1 MAAVKGSKQE
11 KMIVVPYRP
20 GRVLLLR
27 AVVVCCLL
35 LSGGASFWYGMNLGL
50 SENGDARAERDSL
63 RVEMAES
70 NAQSQAMREQFLS
83 LQQTSMLDKQA
94 LDDVQQ
100 TILSL
105 RDKISQLEEDV
116 LFYKQ
121 ITSQENTETGLVI
134 GQVDLFATGEAG
146 VFRYKFEL
154 RQQGNNESLVT
165 GHLNVNILGRQG
177 EQEVSIPLR
186 SISDSEPDL
195 DIKLLFRYF
204 QNIEGTLVL
213 PENFQPERIQ
223 LLAVGETPAAKTVQK
238 TFGWVVRS

>member
-20 GRVLLLR
+20 GQQLLLR
-27 AVVVCCLL
+27 AIVICCLL
-35 LSGGASFWYGMNLGL
+35 VSGLASFWYGRNLGL

-63 RVEMAES
+63 RAQMAETNS
-70 NAQSQAMREQFLS
+70 QSQVLREQFLS

-94 LDDVQQ
+94 LEDVQQ

-121 ITSQENTETGLVI
+121 ITSPENNETGLVI
-134 GQVDLFATGEAG
+134 GQVDLFATDDAE

-154 RQQGNNESLVT
+154 RQLGSNENLVT

-186 SISDSEPDL
+186 SISDSEIEL
-195 DIKLLFRYF
+195 DIELQFRYF

-223 LLAVGETPAAKTVQK
+223 LLAVGEAPVAKTVQK
-238 TFGWVVRS
+238 TFGWLVRS

>member
-20 GRVLLLR
+20 GRQMMFR
-27 AVVVCCLL
+27 ALVICCLL
-35 LSGGASFWYGMNLGL
+35 VSALASFWYGRSLGL
-50 SENGDARAERDSL
+50 DENGDARDERDSL
-63 RVEMAES
+63 RVQMAET
-70 NAQSQAMREQFLS
+70 NAQSQALREQFLS

-100 TILSL
+100 TILGL

-121 ITSQENTETGLVI
+121 ITSPENTETGLVI
-134 GQVDLFATGEAG
+134 GQVDLFATPETG

-154 RQQGNNESLVT
+154 RQLGNNENLVT
-165 GHLNVNILGRQG
+165 GHLNVNILGKQD

-186 SISDSEPDL
+186 SISDSEPDI
-195 DIKLLFRYF
+195 DIKLQFRYF

-238 TFGWVVRS
+238 TFGWLVRS